1 MPFGFAFAKNAGRR
15 ALTYNFALKY
25 TSFLPYLKHYLS
37 AYCIQCILH
46 VDHFSFRCFTRQPSA
61 DATRA
66 RPLLKQ
72 TNKPMTH
79 KLLLAGF
86 ALGLLTSAHAQ
97 TNPIDSFFHANYNVP
112 NLAEY
117 ASRQVGQ
124 VSYVLVNESEYVNV
138 QQRYL
143 DGSYVKL
150 GESGYESWS
159 GVPDRE
165 AAIAYARFIGADAVV
180 YACSSFFDQNRQLE
194 RTNHTIGFYAH
205 KQAGRVVAVQNF
217 SQVLSNQQ
225 ATTAFSWL
233 QDTLNKPHVKIVSY
247 DAGTDSYT
255 WIGPKYRRQ
264 MSMARTQFLAEIWSG
279 YLKFGVQ

>member
-1 MPFGFAFAKNAGRR
+1 
-15 ALTYNFALKY
+15 
-25 TSFLPYLKHYLS
+25 
-37 AYCIQCILH
+37 
-46 VDHFSFRCFTRQPSA
+46 
-61 DATRA
+61 
-66 RPLLKQ
+66 
-72 TNKPMTH
+72 MTP
-79 KLLLAGF
+79 KTLLLAGL

-97 TNPIDSFFHANYNVP
+97 SNPIDSFFQANYNVP

-117 ASRQVGQ
+117 ANRQVGQ
-124 VSYVLVNESEYVNV
+124 ISYLLVNESDYLNV

-143 DGSYVKL
+143 DGGYVKL

-180 YACSSFFDQNRQLE
+180 YACGSFFDHNRQLE

-205 KQAGRVVAVQNF
+205 KQSGQVVAVQNS

-225 ATTAFSWL
+225 ATTAFNWL

-255 WIGPKYRRQ
+255 WIGPKYGRR
-264 MSMARTQFLAEIWSG
+264 MSMPRIQFLVEIWSG
-279 YLKFGVQ
+279 YLKFAGQ